1 MKFFALFLLLGFAAQ
16 AATPDLRTLQE
27 VGKIIHSEQSSI
39 STDTGWEEVTTLMK
53 QLDVF
58 DEQVSRIMNVLCSA
72 ETNKSVLLIGE
83 PDSTF
88 KYYIARLAKMSTP
101 SNCTRL
107 SHVEVMTS
115 RLQGYMYVGT
125 TERLW
130 KEKIVNT
137 SFEKDVVLHF
147 PNITQLIGIG
157 THMNQDTGLE
167 LNYSEALISG
177 KLKSVAFIN
186 KYDYDRLS
194 RSRHAYVLNSFKESI
209 RIDEVSLAQMDKMV
223 RTYFRVLA
231 PTAKIDERVLAY
243 LFRMS
248 TYYRPNVNEPTR
260 TIGLVEN
267 IIRNKKLSNT
277 TEKILNIATPDPIPS
292 THTQEDM
299 VEIKG
304 AKSIALVFDY
314 FRSGYRS
321 AKLDIYDANTNELL
335 ETIRGT
341 MGSFTTKYY
350 PTSKLRL
357 SFKLVRGYGSE
368 GFKLV
373 KALAKVD
380 ASGDR
385 HKINHEDVRN
395 AIMQVAQIPQW
406 VVKRQYQVIKELPG
420 KLDSEL
426 VGVIEGKR
434 DVINQIKIGYVSG
447 RTDEKSAGAL
457 MFVGPTGT
465 GKSYLAKKTA
475 EFMNMR
481 LVTFDMTQYT
491 TAESFDRFL
500 DIMTNALRLYPY
512 SIFLFEEIDK
522 ANVKILDR
530 LYFMLDEGIFYD
542 KNQTPLFA
550 RGAFILMTT
559 NTGHELIVKE
569 RNNPELRRLVNR
581 ELQKHFRPSFL
592 NRFDAV
598 PIFLPFTDEEY
609 YQLAKILSSKKLLR
623 MKEFYDWS
631 VTLDDKVIRYMGE
644 NGHSDLYGARP
655 MERTIEKVISIGVS
669 NFQLEHGNVNFG
681 STMEFYKAEGEHEFT
696 IVVDGKL
703 MDYVVP
709 LSNNSGLFY
718 FDPFALNYIFQNY

>member
-1 MKFFALFLLLGFAAQ
+1 
-16 AATPDLRTLQE
+16 
-27 VGKIIHSEQSSI
+27 
-39 STDTGWEEVTTLMK
+39 
-53 QLDVF
+53 
-58 DEQVSRIMNVLCSA
+58 
-72 ETNKSVLLIGE
+72 
-83 PDSTF
+83 
-88 KYYIARLAKMSTP
+88 
-101 SNCTRL
+101 
-107 SHVEVMTS
+107 
-115 RLQGYMYVGT
+115 
-125 TERLW
+125 
-130 KEKIVNT
+130 
-137 SFEKDVVLHF
+137 
-147 PNITQLIGIG
+147 
-157 THMNQDTGLE
+157 
-167 LNYSEALISG
+167 
-177 KLKSVAFIN
+177 
-186 KYDYDRLS
+186 
-194 RSRHAYVLNSFKESI
+194 
-209 RIDEVSLAQMDKMV
+209 
-223 RTYFRVLA
+223 
-231 PTAKIDERVLAY
+231 
-243 LFRMS
+243 
-248 TYYRPNVNEPTR
+248 
-260 TIGLVEN
+260 
-267 IIRNKKLSNT
+267 
-277 TEKILNIATPDPIPS
+277 
-292 THTQEDM
+292 
-299 VEIKG
+299 
-304 AKSIALVFDY
+304 
-314 FRSGYRS
+314 
-321 AKLDIYDANTNELL
+321 
-335 ETIRGT
+335 
-341 MGSFTTKYY
+341 
-350 PTSKLRL
+350 
-357 SFKLVRGYGSE
+357 
-368 GFKLV
+368 
-373 KALAKVD
+373 
-380 ASGDR
+380 
-385 HKINHEDVRN
+385 
-395 AIMQVAQIPQW
+395 
-406 VVKRQYQVIKELPG
+406 
-420 KLDSEL
+420 
-426 VGVIEGKR
+426 
-434 DVINQIKIGYVSG
+434 
-447 RTDEKSAGAL
+447 
-457 MFVGPTGT
+457 
-465 GKSYLAKKTA
+465 
-475 EFMNMR
+475 MNMR